1 MKTVFGLF
9 VAALLCAACAQG
21 GAGIAGG
28 GGGSIEMYGVMDQG
42 VTVRR

>member
-1 MKTVFGLF
+1 MKTVFSLF

-21 GAGIAGG
+21 GTGTAGG

-42 VTVRR
+42 VTVHR